1 MSAKLKY
8 DSIKVGDQIAA
19 FVVEG
24 VTRPDFVRYAGA
36 SGDFVPLHYDQT
48 FVEAAGIP
56 TVFAQGMFTAGLL
69 SKALTDY
76 VQARKFYD
84 YNEHS
89 RVGAKHGEFVTDE
102 ICDRFCV
109 IGNVEQCTAKLRQ
122 LQEVG
127 VDQFNIYLMTHG
139 QEDTLQSYGDS
150 IIPTFTGVPA

>member
-1 MSAKLKY
+1 MPAKLKF
-8 DSIKVGDQIAA
+8 DQVKIGDEIPP

-76 VQARKFYD
+76 VGVGQVRKFKVRFAT
-84 YNEHS
+84 
-89 RVGAKHGEFVTDE
+89 RVWPGDTVTCRGKVTNKTEKNGEKIIE
-102 ICDRFCV
+102 
-109 IGNVEQCTAKLRQ
+109 GEL
-122 LQEVG
+122 EVVNQKG
-127 VDQFNIYLMTHG
+127 
-139 QEDTLQSYGDS
+139 E
-150 IIPTFTGVPA
+150 PAIKGSFAAACA

>member
-1 MSAKLKY
+1 MPAKLKF
-8 DSIKVGDQIAA
+8 DQVKVGDEIPV

-76 VQARKFYD
+76 VGVGQVRKFKVRFAT
-84 YNEHS
+84 
-89 RVGAKHGEFVTDE
+89 RVWPGDTVTCRGKVTNKTEKNGEKIIEGD
-102 ICDRFCV
+102 
-109 IGNVEQCTAKLRQ
+109 L
-122 LQEVG
+122 EVVNQKG
-127 VDQFNIYLMTHG
+127 EAAIKGSF
-139 QEDTLQSYGDS
+139 
-150 IIPTFTGVPA
+150 AAACA